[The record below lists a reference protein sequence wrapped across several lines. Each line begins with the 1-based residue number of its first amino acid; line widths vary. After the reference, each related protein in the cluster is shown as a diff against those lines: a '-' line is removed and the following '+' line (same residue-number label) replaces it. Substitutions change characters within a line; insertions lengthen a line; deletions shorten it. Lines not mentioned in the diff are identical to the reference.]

1 MGVIVGVS
9 LIPHQVIAFHTVFFS
24 NYSSILGGIALIC
37 VCVNNLLRNLRGADG
52 CGGGRRK
59 QETKQ
64 DNPTSKSIA

>member
-37 VCVNNLLRNLRGADG
+37 VCVNNLLRNLGEGMDAVGEGKR
-52 CGGGRRK
+52 
-59 QETKQ
+59 
-64 DNPTSKSIA
+64 